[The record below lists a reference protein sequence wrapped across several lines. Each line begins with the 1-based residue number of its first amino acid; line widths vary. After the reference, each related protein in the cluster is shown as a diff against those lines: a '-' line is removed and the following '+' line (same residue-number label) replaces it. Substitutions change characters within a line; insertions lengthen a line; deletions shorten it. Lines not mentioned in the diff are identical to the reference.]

1 MGGSRSSTW
10 LKKSGAADTLSVS
23 RWLSSEECREEK
35 DCRDLHD
42 SLRALPAAVVSSKA
56 SNEDS
61 SRVDITIKWRH

>member
-42 SLRALPAAVVSSKA
+42 SLRALPAVVLEYYLPRIVQYYSTLVPQI
-56 SNEDS
+56 D
-61 SRVDITIKWRH
+61 